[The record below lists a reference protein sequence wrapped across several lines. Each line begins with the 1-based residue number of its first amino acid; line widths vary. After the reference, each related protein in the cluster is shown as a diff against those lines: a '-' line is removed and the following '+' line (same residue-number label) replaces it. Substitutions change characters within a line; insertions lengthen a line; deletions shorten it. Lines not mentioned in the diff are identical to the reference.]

1 MVAKEGKKYACKQL
15 LRKKESQNHFI
26 NLLNE
31 LTILKKLKHKNIV
44 RLHDKWRTDSH
55 YYILLE
61 YCNEGD
67 LKKAMRKNGGRI
79 SESIVRKITTQ
90 IVTAL

>member
-67 LKKAMRKNGGRI
+67 LKNAMRNN
-79 SESIVRKITTQ
+79 
-90 IVTAL
+90 